1 MVWVINMQVQKEHV
15 RKRILSSAQE
25 EFLSHGY
32 KEVSIRQIA
41 KKANTTAGNIYS
53 YFPSKDELFKQVIYP
68 VLNHLEKL
76 LKLDAG
82 ESSDG
87 KPDITYITSEISK
100 MFLSYKKEF
109 MILLTGSAGSA
120 FEGTK
125 IKLTSLAADRFKK
138 EFIPLLDDKN
148 IDDNLSDILA
158 VSFVEGLISLFNI
171 YHNDDKK
178 LDILLKQYIDVF
190 FYSVKNK
197 L

>member
-1 MVWVINMQVQKEHV
+1 MIWVINMQVQKEHV

-25 EFLSHGY
+25 EFLSYGY

-53 YFPSKDELFKQVIYP
+53 YFPSKDELFKQIIYP

-76 LKLDAG
+76 LKFDADDNF
-82 ESSDG
+82 S

-100 MFLSYKKEF
+100 LFLSYKKEF

-125 IKLTSLAADRFKK
+125 IKLTSLAASRFKK

-158 VSFVEGLISLFNI
+158 VSFVEGLISIFNI
-171 YHNDDKK
+171 SHNDDKK
-178 LDILLKQYIDVF
+178 LALLLKQYIDIF
-190 FYSVKNK
+190 FSSVKNK

>member
-1 MVWVINMQVQKEHV
+1 MQVQKQQV
-15 RKRILSSAQE
+15 KNRILLSAQE
-25 EFLSHGY
+25 EFLSRGY
-32 KEVSIRQIA
+32 KDVSIRQIA
-41 KKANTTAGNIYS
+41 QRADTTAGNIYS

-68 VLNHLEKL
+68 VLNQLENL
-76 LKLDAG
+76 LKFDTG
-82 ESSDG
+82 DNFS

-100 MFLSYKKEF
+100 IFLSYKKEF

-125 IKLTSLAADRFKK
+125 IKLTSLAANRFKQ
-138 EFIPLLDDKN
+138 EFIPLLDDKD

-158 VSFVEGLISLFNI
+158 VSFVEGLISIFNI
-171 YHNDDKK
+171 SHNDDKK

-190 FYSVKNK
+190 FSSVKNK

>member
-1 MVWVINMQVQKEHV
+1 MQVQKEHV

-25 EFLSHGY
+25 EFLSYGY
-32 KEVSIRQIA
+32 KDVSIRQIA

-76 LKLDAG
+76 LKFDADDNF
-82 ESSDG
+82 S

-100 MFLSYKKEF
+100 LFLSYKKEF
-109 MILLTGSAGSA
+109 MILLTGSTGSA

-125 IKLTSLAADRFKK
+125 IKLTSLTADRFKK

-158 VSFVEGLISLFNI
+158 VSFVEGLISIFNI
-171 YHNDDKK
+171 SHNDDEK
-178 LDILLKQYIDVF
+178 LEILLKQYIDVF
-190 FYSVKNK
+190 FSSVKNK